1 MASDSGWSTE
11 RTPIFIHPFLIKTNF
26 SRSSTK
32 PSEVQVIVMFTWK
45 LKLVIFDC
53 QQCLK
58 QKVIKK
64 NLEEFTKK
72 QENNKTK
79 GKRHN

>member
-1 MASDSGWSTE
+1 MVNWTNTKIYLSLFNQNQLFKKFHETQWGPSKSRVNMEAQVGD
-11 RTPIFIHPFLIKTNF
+11 FLL
-26 SRSSTK
+26 S
-32 PSEVQVIVMFTWK
+32 
-45 LKLVIFDC
+45 C